1 MERTRE
7 MDDRDCGS
15 GEGKVSHWWKRQG
28 AGAKAGMIIGLV
40 VLGLGAAAGLF
51 ILFGHIVMWLW
62 NWIMPYLFDL
72 PTIDFWMAW
81 GIVALSMILFGR
93 ASHSSESGTARKRK
107 RKIKESMDKMPVDGD
122 EGAAGGKGM
131 SSGGQGAQ

>member
-1 MERTRE
+1 MEGMNE

-15 GEGKVSHWWKRQG
+15 GDGKCSRWWKRQG
-28 AGAKAGMIIGLV
+28 IGVKAGLIIAGVALC
-40 VLGLGAAAGLF
+40 LGAGVGVF

-81 GIVALSMILFGR
+81 GIIVLSKVFFGTT
-93 ASHSSESGTARKRK
+93 SHSSESGSSRKRK
-107 RKIKESMDKMPVDGD
+107 RKLKASMEEVPPSPHSV
-122 EGAAGGKGM
+122 
-131 SSGGQGAQ
+131 